1 MTVNGIEKEMVL
13 EFLEKHQ
20 KSEAFIVKEWNRSA
34 ENLAVEI
41 DDGMKNFYTNRK
53 ESFRKKLVTE
63 QQSIKEF
70 AMLLGKR
77 TKHVDIRTQTK
88 DKFLGDL
95 LEVRSVEV
103 I

>member
-13 EFLEKHQ
+13 EFLEKHK

-34 ENLAVEI
+34 ENMAVET
-41 DDGMKNFYTNRK
+41 DDRMKIFYENRK
-53 ESFRKKLVTE
+53 EDYRKKLVME
-63 QQSIKEF
+63 QSSIKEF

-77 TKHVDIRTQTK
+77 TKHVDIRTQRK
-88 DKFLGDL
+88 DNMLGEL